1 MNFIEWELLENPMDI
16 CLLNGKYILENN
28 INLFNITFKRNEDYE
43 LIGILNGFMD
53 EIIGNKIDN
62 FFKSIKNNKIVIKS
76 LYEDMDIIF
85 RYNVK
90 NYNFNQVYYTI
101 KLDILYLNMGEI
113 DEENLE
119 WISKWYINGSDLILL
134 RDPTY
139 TLENGSKY
147 TGEMLPRILKDSTQV
162 VTCLI
167 TLKGYEA
174 IKAEITDVTE
184 QYFLDAWGSTYVES
198 AQAWLANYLQ
208 CELESVGKKRTYMWS
223 PGQHKFDLSNQ
234 KVVFDILQPEEEGCT
249 LNESYM
255 MSPVKTG
262 SGIWGVLDVDAKDL
276 LLPCD
281 YCELAEKCP
290 SAKTGCAET

>member
-1 MNFIEWELLENPMDI
+1 MYTERKIIRKHPKEL
-16 CLLNGKYILENN
+16 
-28 INLFNITFKRNEDYE
+28 
-43 LIGILNGFMD
+43 FMFD
-53 EIIGNKIDN
+53 T
-62 FFKSIKNNKIVIKS
+62 FFKKLTGIELEDIPEEQLYYVLKTQDKIKKNTEIVIIFKCENIS
-76 LYEDMDIIF
+76 EITEDAVI
-85 RYNVK
+85 
-90 NYNFNQVYYTI
+90 
-101 KLDILYLNMGEI
+101 
-113 DEENLE
+113 
-119 WISKWYINGSDLILL
+119 
-134 RDPTY
+134 
-139 TLENGSKY
+139 LENGSKY

-208 CELESVGKKRTYMWS
+208 CELESVVKKRTYMWS

-262 SGIWGVLDVDAKDL
+262 SGIWGVLDMDVEDL

>member
-1 MNFIEWELLENPMDI
+1 MHYADDDNSR
-16 CLLNGKYILENN
+16 YI
-28 INLFNITFKRNEDYE
+28 KHDYE
-43 LIGILNGFMD
+43 ISFFADKKHTQEVQVALMEGKPAAHTWRLY
-53 EIIGNKIDN
+53 GNYHD
-62 FFKSIKNNKIVIKS
+62 F
-76 LYEDMDIIF
+76 
-85 RYNVK
+85 YNVRETVVAEL
-90 NYNFNQVYYTI
+90 FS
-101 KLDILYLNMGEI
+101 DIRKTSKAI
-113 DEENLE
+113 DERLKKSYLLPKSEPILFFMNSSLVGVFRLE
-119 WISKWYINGSDLILL
+119 ELDGLQ
-134 RDPTY
+134 
-139 TLENGSKY
+139 TLNVKETDKM
-147 TGEMLPRILKDSTQV
+147 T
-162 VTCLI
+162 
-167 TLKGYEA
+167 A
-174 IKAEITDVTE
+174 IVRSSYNSNQSYFKAEITDVTE

-262 SGIWGVLDVDAKDL
+262 SGIWGVLDMDVEDL

>member
-1 MNFIEWELLENPMDI
+1 MYTERKIIRKHPKEL
-16 CLLNGKYILENN
+16 
-28 INLFNITFKRNEDYE
+28 
-43 LIGILNGFMD
+43 FMFD
-53 EIIGNKIDN
+53 T
-62 FFKSIKNNKIVIKS
+62 FFKKLTGIELEDIPEEQLYYVLKTQDKIKKNTEIVIIFKCENIS
-76 LYEDMDIIF
+76 EITEDAVI
-85 RYNVK
+85 
-90 NYNFNQVYYTI
+90 
-101 KLDILYLNMGEI
+101 
-113 DEENLE
+113 
-119 WISKWYINGSDLILL
+119 
-134 RDPTY
+134 
-139 TLENGSKY
+139 LENGSKY

-262 SGIWGVLDVDAKDL
+262 SGIWGVLDMDVEDL